1 MGLCLCLRC
10 RVNRLSFITA
20 RVCWSTQL
28 SSRSYLSRLG
38 HSLTAGTYHKTATP
52 TLTQHPPNMS
62 YCTSHWQIRHIL
74 YCRLPAAHWYS
85 SPGGRGGIISGLTDK
100 HLYRRSYT
108 HFKHIL
114 PNYKSNY
121 RYSHG
126 KLYSPYQQEM
136 YPPHAME
143 CAKTKH

>member
-1 MGLCLCLRC
+1 MGLCLCLRR

-20 RVCWSTQL
+20 CVCCRTQL
-28 SSRSYLSRLG
+28 SSRSYLLRLG
-38 HSLTAGTYHKTATP
+38 HSLTAGTYHKIATP
-52 TLTQHPPNMS
+52 TLTQHQPNMS
-62 YCTSHWQIRHIL
+62 YRTCHWQPDTF
-74 YCRLPAAHWYS
+74 YGLPAAHWYPS
-85 SPGGRGGIISGLTDK
+85 SGGRGGIIPGLSDK
-100 HLYRRSYT
+100 LLYQRSYT

-126 KLYSPYQQEM
+126 KLYSSYQQEM